1 MSPAVGF
8 FLSWCHISI
17 VHSTINQPTV
27 VLWYVE
33 RPTLLTHQGPL
44 AVPIHFWFWKRRIR
58 SSSWNLILKEN
69 ELLETAVHSLLRL
82 EGRRCRQLPA
92 VSLLPAN
99 LQCPSMTIHGFV
111 DSGCCDIAFIQCRQ
125 PVHLPRK
132 HQRFIKKV
140 KIWLR
145 GWTLAA
151 SSSYGV
157 GTDNLH
163 CFLRTQ
169 WPSASN

>member
-1 MSPAVGF
+1 MSRGRLQSGYRSFVVCREADFAHSSRPARGANPLLV
-8 FLSWCHISI
+8 LETTHTI
-17 VHSTINQPTV
+17 V
-27 VLWYVE
+27 
-33 RPTLLTHQGPL
+33 
-44 AVPIHFWFWKRRIR
+44 
-58 SSSWNLILKEN
+58 ILKSH
-69 ELLETAVHSLLRL
+69 LEGKRIIGDCAVHSLLRL

-132 HQRFIKKV
+132 HQRCIKKV
-140 KIWLR
+140 KIWLH

-163 CFLRTQ
+163 CFLTTQ